1 MVQGDRLLV
10 ITAME
15 MPDFEVRQHRA
26 TLIRF
31 EGTTW
36 RVAAKTTAAG
46 KIHYELARWDPA
58 DYERTGRHIDYS
70 AEYVAVRDQ
79 AAPKDR
85 AQNRVTGFFRYVTPL
100 IGFLPARTKARL
112 EMTHGVDPVSA
123 TFQSVFLEL
132 LITIGSLTLAVIGVT
147 LIPAIV
153 FGIVVAVDGSMR
165 YASILGEERPPPGF
179 YEWMKR
185 LRA

>member
-1 MVQGDRLLV
+1 
-10 ITAME
+10 ME

-26 TLIRF
+26 TVIRF
-31 EGTTW
+31 ENKTW
-36 RVAAKTTAAG
+36 RVASKTTNAG
-46 KIHYELARWDPA
+46 KLHYELARWELA
-58 DYERTGRHIDYS
+58 DHERPGRQIDYS
-70 AEYVAVRDQ
+70 AEYVAARDQ

-123 TFQSVFLEL
+123 TFQSVFLEA
-132 LITIGSLTLAVIGVT
+132 LITLGSITLAVIGVT
-147 LIPAIV
+147 LRPAIV
-153 FGIVVAVDGSMR
+153 IAIVVAVDGSMR
-165 YASILGEERPPPGF
+165 YSSILGEERPPPGF